1 MRNEKY
7 RYILIVLISY
17 FSVFRYEE
25 GPELRSFPRL
35 QKIFLWYKLIIILPR
50 INNYTMVIISNDDHK
65 VVLLN
70 ERKAITNK
78 DDNGMTGRHI
88 FSYILEIPFILSGK

>member
-25 GPELRSFPRL
+25 GPELRSFPRF
-35 QKIFLWYKLIIILPR
+35 QKIFLWYKLVTILPR
-50 INNYTMVIISNDDHK
+50 VNNYTMVIISNDDHK

-70 ERKAITNK
+70 ERKAVTNK
-78 DDNGMTGRHI
+78 DDKGMTGVYV
-88 FSYILEIPFILSGK
+88 FSYILNVSFILSCK